1 MTAAK
6 KTKTAA
12 KNNNDS
18 SNYQSNGGNI
28 GAICTWAVTPSSP
41 RRAERTWSNRA
52 PFERSCG
59 RPPASSNEP
68 ASRTERED
76 SGGVRRRQRPSG
88 GHGGQHFL
96 DVLCQ
101 GHPLQHS
108 LCAGVGLR
116 RGRQPQGGGLQARSA
131 ARVASNVARSHP
143 PRGRT
148 RTQRTAGQQ
157 GMAAVPGFQQA
168 LNDQR
173 ATVLQFAQ
181 LWPTE
186 IRIEKRGT
194 QNILYPVLLPA
205 AAAAAP
211 RRKSQTQQ
219 QQQQRLARR
228 ALLGP
233 PELSWASLG
242 LLWGS
247 LCPPLASLGPA
258 LGPWAL
264 VPWAPGPGPRGRKN
278 Q

>member
-1 MTAAK
+1 MASA
-6 KTKTAA
+6 
-12 KNNNDS
+12 DD
-18 SNYQSNGGNI
+18 NGRVVDTEGN
-28 GAICTWAVTPSSP
+28 TFLMSTVKAVPSSTAFVP
-41 RRAERTWSNRA
+41 VPDFAM
-52 PFERSCG
+52 G
-59 RPPASSNEP
+59 G
-68 ASRTERED
+68 SRKVED
-76 SGGVRRRQRPSG
+76 RRREALREWLPML
-88 GHGGQHFL
+88 L
-96 DVLCQ
+96 DRIRQ
-101 GHPLQHS
+101 
-108 LCAGVGLR
+108 AGERGLSV
-116 RGRQPQGGGLQARSA
+116 QQASKD
-131 ARVASNVARSHP
+131 
-143 PRGRT
+143 T
-148 RTQRTAGQQ
+148 
-157 GMAAVPGFQQA
+157 AAVPGFQQA

-242 LLWGS
+242 PLWGS

-264 VPWAPGPGPRGRKN
+264 VPWALGPGPRGRKN